1 MEPEYYAGFMKPRP
15 RWFETLALMRVQVL
29 AFLTDFLLLFYF
41 LVIVSFCVS
50 RGATG
55 TGAFLLIPWW
65 LALTLAFEGALL
77 WQCFGVSIGMRLLH
91 LRLTGPRLGLAARA
105 LRLLGW
111 HLSLL
116 TVAGV
121 LSPLWDKE
129 QLAWHDR
136 LSRTACR
143 RIDQDTAIRVPW
155 HRTSWGVVLAL
166 IIAST
171 LTAGVFLTE
180 INLGAL
186 FTGAGKS
193 GLVWRGLFS
202 PDWSELGSGLLLL
215 IETIF
220 MALMATLFAIVVSVP
235 LSFLAARNLARGVA
249 GRSIYTILRVV
260 LSVIRSIEPIVWAI
274 VFVVIVTPR
283 RAAFAGVLALFVHSI
298 ADLTKL
304 YSERLESIDT
314 GPVEAVTATG
324 ASRLQVILYGIVPQ
338 IVNPYISFTLY
349 RWDINVR
356 MATIIGVVGGGGI
369 GQMLYQYTRLWY
381 WERASV
387 LILLI
392 IGTVWIMDYTSSKLR
407 ARFEAGGG
415 GAAPPELI
423 RFGKGEA
430 KQETSSL

>member
-1 MEPEYYAGFMKPRP
+1 METEYHAGFMKPKP
-15 RWFETLALMRVQVL
+15 RWFETLALMRVQML

-41 LVIVSFCVS
+41 LIIVSFCVS

-65 LALTLAFEGALL
+65 LALTLVFEGALL
-77 WQCFGVSIGMRLLH
+77 WQCFGESIGMRLLH
-91 LRLTGPRLGLAARA
+91 LKLTGPRLGLARGA
-105 LRLLGW
+105 LRLLSW
-111 HLSLL
+111 HLSIL
-116 TVAGV
+116 TVAG
-121 LSPLWDKE
+121 LFAPLWDKK

-136 LSRTACR
+136 LSGTVSR
-143 RIDQDTAIRVPW
+143 RVEPEAAAHVAW
-155 HRTSWGVVLAL
+155 HRTSWGVALVL

-202 PDWSELGSGLLLL
+202 PDWSELGGGLLLL

-220 MALMATLFAIVVSVP
+220 MALMATLFAIVVAVP
-235 LSFLAARNLARGVA
+235 LSFLAARNLARGVV
-249 GRSIYTILRVV
+249 GRGVYTILRVF
-260 LSVIRSIEPIVWAI
+260 LSIIRSIEPIVWAI

-283 RAAFAGVLALFVHSI
+283 RAAFAGVLALWVHSI

-304 YSERLESIDT
+304 YSERLESIDY

-324 ASRLQVILYGIVPQ
+324 ASRLQVIQYGIVPQ

-392 IGTVWIMDYTSSKLR
+392 IGTVWLMDYTSSKLR
-407 ARFEAGGG
+407 ARFESGGG
-415 GAAPPELI
+415 GATPPELI
-423 RFGKGEA
+423 RFA
-430 KQETSSL
+430 QEQSERK

>member
-1 MEPEYYAGFMKPRP
+1 MK
-15 RWFETLALMRVQVL
+15 
-29 AFLTDFLLLFYF
+29 LL
-41 LVIVSFCVS
+41 
-50 RGATG
+50 G
-55 TGAFLLIPWW
+55 
-65 LALTLAFEGALL
+65 
-77 WQCFGVSIGMRLLH
+77 
-91 LRLTGPRLGLAARA
+91 LRLTTTAGEKAGFGKRV
-105 LRLLGW
+105 LRYFSW

-116 TVAGV
+116 TVAGF
-121 LSPLWDKE
+121 LTPLWDRE

-136 LSRTACR
+136 LSRTTCR
-143 RIDQDTAIRVPW
+143 RVEQDTSTRIPW
-155 HRTSWGVVLAL
+155 HRTSWGVALLL
-166 IIAST
+166 IIAGT
-171 LTAGVFLTE
+171 LAAGIFLTE
-180 INLGAL
+180 INLVSF
-186 FTGAGKS
+186 FTQPGKS
-193 GLVWRGLFS
+193 GLVWRRLLS
-202 PDWSELGSGLLLL
+202 PDWNELGSGLGLL

-235 LSFLAARNLARGVA
+235 LSFLAARNLAHGIVR
-249 GRSIYTILRVV
+249 RSIYTILRIV

-283 RAAFAGVLALFVHSI
+283 RAAFAGVLALWIHSI

-304 YSERLESIDT
+304 YSERLESIDP

-392 IGTVWIMDYTSSKLR
+392 IATVWIMDYTSSKLR

-415 GAAPPELI
+415 GTAPPELI
-423 RFGKGEA
+423 RF
-430 KQETSSL
+430 KQEESEQKASTR

>member
-1 MEPEYYAGFMKPRP
+1 MEPEYHAGFMKPKP
-15 RWFETLALMRVQVL
+15 RWFETLALMRVQML

-41 LVIVSFCVS
+41 LVIVSFCIS

-65 LALTLAFEGALL
+65 LALTLVFEGALL
-77 WQCFGVSIGMRLLH
+77 WQCFGESIGMRLLY
-91 LRLTGPRLGLAARA
+91 LRLTGPQLGLARGA
-105 LRLLGW
+105 LRLLSW
-111 HLSLL
+111 HLSIL
-116 TVAGV
+116 TVAG
-121 LSPLWDKE
+121 LFAPLWDKK

-136 LSRTACR
+136 LSGTVSR
-143 RIDQDTAIRVPW
+143 RVEPEAAAHVAW
-155 HRTSWGVVLAL
+155 YRTSWGVALAL
-166 IIAST
+166 VIAST

-180 INLGAL
+180 IDLRAL

-220 MALMATLFAIVVSVP
+220 MALMATLFAIVVAVP
-235 LSFLAARNLARGVA
+235 LSFLAARNLARGVL
-249 GRSIYTILRVV
+249 GRGVYTILRVF
-260 LSVIRSIEPIVWAI
+260 LSIIRSIEPIVWAI

-283 RAAFAGVLALFVHSI
+283 RAAFAGVLALWVHSI

-304 YSERLESIDT
+304 YSERLESIDY

-324 ASRLQVILYGIVPQ
+324 ASRLQVIQYGIVPQ

-392 IGTVWIMDYTSSKLR
+392 IGTVWLMDYTSSKLR
-407 ARFEAGGG
+407 ARFESGGG
-415 GAAPPELI
+415 GATPPELI
-423 RFGKGEA
+423 RFA
-430 KQETSSL
+430 QEQSERK